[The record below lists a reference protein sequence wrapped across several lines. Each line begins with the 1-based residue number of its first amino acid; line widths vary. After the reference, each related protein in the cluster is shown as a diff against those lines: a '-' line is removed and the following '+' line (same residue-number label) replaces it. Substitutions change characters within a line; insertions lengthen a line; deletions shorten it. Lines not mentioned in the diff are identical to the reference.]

1 MNLTKEDLQI
11 YDSSMGMTSEKQY
24 SIEITRLSSDELKII
39 REKIRQNQ
47 KLRDL
52 VERKI
57 IELDTKGNELFNQ
70 GTQDY
75 EIDILQS
82 LLQSLLDDST
92 KNEEVLR

>member
-92 KNEEVLR
+92 KNEEV